1 MEEARTHY
9 ELTYS
14 PARSEND
21 GRFRKIAVK
30 VVRPG
35 VKVFARS
42 GYYALPLLH
51 GEEIYPFE
59 MATLQAINATPAPQQ
74 LDFHSDVLRFRP
86 GSQRSQLSFACQ
98 VPVRGLSVAEDKDWA
113 KVHVSITALIKD
125 AQGQVVDKLSK
136 DLPYAVPRAK
146 ADELRRGVV
155 SFTKPFRLPP
165 GR

>member
-1 MEEARTHY
+1 
-9 ELTYS
+9 
-14 PARSEND
+14 
-21 GRFRKIAVK
+21 
-30 VVRPG
+30 
-35 VKVFARS
+35 
-42 GYYALPLLH
+42 
-51 GEEIYPFE
+51 
-59 MATLQAINATPAPQQ
+59 
-74 LDFHSDVLRFRP
+74 RP

-165 GR
+165 GRYSVETAAVDRDSARAGVRRSVLVVSPAPNGLAASDLTCRGAPFRARGVSCAQWLGGERSRTRAARGSRRGATPCG